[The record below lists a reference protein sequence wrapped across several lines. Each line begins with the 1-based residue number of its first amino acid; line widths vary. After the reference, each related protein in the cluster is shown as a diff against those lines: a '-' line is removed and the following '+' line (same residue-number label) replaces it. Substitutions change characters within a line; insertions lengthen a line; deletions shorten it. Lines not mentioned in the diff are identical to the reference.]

1 MSDPRDYEVEITGAG
16 NGTGGA
22 APAGIPPRL
31 PLPAAGRAAEDAAR
45 PYLSVHFACC
55 GVYQRVYRDRDGT
68 TYQGRCPRCATPVK
82 FVVGRGGTSAR
93 SFVVR

>member
-1 MSDPRDYEVEITGAG
+1 VSDPRDYKVELTGAG
-16 NGTGGA
+16 GE
-22 APAGIPPRL
+22 APAGIPPKSRS
-31 PLPAAGRAAEDAAR
+31 ASGGVDSAGTPR

-82 FVVGRGGTSAR
+82 FVVGQGGTAAR

>member
-1 MSDPRDYEVEITGAG
+1 MSDPRDYKLDISSGEGDGAPQSPRTAVR
-16 NGTGGA
+16 GTPEGS
-22 APAGIPPRL
+22 
-31 PLPAAGRAAEDAAR
+31 AAR

-82 FVVGRGGTSAR
+82 FVVGHGGTSAR